1 MGEYREIFNGRLV
14 NVLSLSVFA
23 SCHFLNLSPHSPT
36 ETGDR
41 EPFLIMFQ
49 RHGSPVLEKYFWT
62 AEDLYLKDVEKE
74 VIIVSFLT
82 MIEEKEVRSLLN
94 KQ

>member
-1 MGEYREIFNGRLV
+1 MGEYREVFNGRLV

-74 VIIVSFLT
+74 VIIVSFL
-82 MIEEKEVRSLLN
+82 
-94 KQ
+94 KQML